1 MPAPLMRS
9 IPEPELLPEVRYLL
23 NRCPEL
29 VEHPECLTTSTTAS
43 EYEILAVLEALSVEG
58 EVLA

>member
-1 MPAPLMRS
+1 
-9 IPEPELLPEVRYLL
+9 LL